1 MRRSLSYR
9 RIHTQPNLWRY
20 REGYDQARK
29 AEDQFAARFYLDLL
43 PPPDRMRCRAEAI
56 VAPLFARLLLRD
68 DVAAALKA
76 QPAADPEVQAACLEI
91 AGAWAESVSHL
102 EYNTVGWS
110 LVREP
115 GQPDAIYER
124 GLRLA
129 KAACRLQPDNGTYLN
144 TLGVAQYRSGLL
156 AEVLATLTRSNELN
170 KGKEP
175 ADLAFLAL
183 AQSRLGQSEKARF
196 ALVRLRESDE
206 DPGAS
211 QRSGGAG
218 LPA

>member
-1 MRRSLSYR
+1 MQPDAEELEYR

-29 AEDQFAARFYLDLL
+29 AEDQFAARFYFDLL
-43 PPPDRMRCRAEAI
+43 PPPDRDCVMPSRGAI
-56 VAPLFARLLLRD
+56 VVLLFARLLLRD
-68 DVAAALKA
+68 DVLAALKA
-76 QPAADPEVQAACLEI
+76 QPAADPAVQAACLEI
-91 AGAWAESVSHL
+91 AGSWAESVSHL

-156 AEVLATLTRSNELN
+156 AECWR
-170 KGKEP
+170 P
-175 ADLAFLAL
+175 
-183 AQSRLGQSEKARF
+183 
-196 ALVRLRESDE
+196 
-206 DPGAS
+206 
-211 QRSGGAG
+211 
-218 LPA
+218 